1 VFVVVALA
9 LMDRVGRKPLLL
21 VGCAGMALSAALLAA
36 SYQMAN
42 ASQLAVVALVL
53 YMAFFEIS
61 LGPILW
67 LLLSELY
74 PTNVKGVAM
83 SIGSTATW
91 CVGGVQPRFPAAADY

>member
-21 VGCAGMALSAALLAA
+21 VGCAGMALSSALLAA

-42 ASQLAVVALVL
+42 ANQLAVVSLVL

-74 PTNVKGVAM
+74 PTDVKGVAM
-83 SIGSTATW
+83 SIGATVTW
-91 CVGGVQPRFPAAADY
+91 